1 MASVIQICNSA
12 LNQLGA
18 CKFRERI
25 DHRMGTKKI
34 NEKDFET
41 SRLKLEN
48 EIKRLT
54 KIVNNEVS

>member
-1 MASVIQICNSA
+1 M
-12 LNQLGA
+12 L
-18 CKFRERI
+18 K
-25 DHRMGTKKI
+25 KKI